1 MLKKY
6 SLGYYK
12 KIGTAIYLKLNY
24 FTYNLFKK
32 EKKFLM
38 KNEYRAAEKP
48 LFEINNYL
56 IYRKKKKKEK
66 RIKISWNEF
75 FLFFTF
81 VKCAA
86 RWFDILKIWIDSWA
100 LNYLQ
105 EKIAKIRKNLLI
117 FSDKLRSKRISSY
130 LKNIYYKTQ
139 IFFLIL
145 IINCYSFLV
154 FCSNFILSLT

>member
-66 RIKISWNEF
+66 H
-75 FLFFTF
+75 
-81 VKCAA
+81 
-86 RWFDILKIWIDSWA
+86 
-100 LNYLQ
+100 
-105 EKIAKIRKNLLI
+105 KNI
-117 FSDKLRSKRISSY
+117 MKRI
-130 LKNIYYKTQ
+130 
-139 IFFLIL
+139 
-145 IINCYSFLV
+145 FLV
-154 FCSNFILSLT
+154 FHICEMCCTMI

>member
-56 IYRKKKKKEK
+56 IYRKKKKRKMYKNIMK
-66 RIKISWNEF
+66 RI
-75 FLFFTF
+75 
-81 VKCAA
+81 
-86 RWFDILKIWIDSWA
+86 
-100 LNYLQ
+100 
-105 EKIAKIRKNLLI
+105 
-117 FSDKLRSKRISSY
+117 
-130 LKNIYYKTQ
+130 
-139 IFFLIL
+139 
-145 IINCYSFLV
+145 FLV
-154 FCSNFILSLT
+154 FHICEMCCTMIWYTWNLNWFMSIELLTRKDCKNQKKMSKFFLTSWDRKEYRVI

>member
-56 IYRKKKKKEK
+56 IYRKKKKEK
-66 RIKISWNEF
+66 HIKISWNF
-75 FLFFTF
+75 SCFSHLWN
-81 VKCAA
+81 VLH
-86 RWFDILKIWIDSWA
+86 DDLIYLKFKLIHEHWIT
-100 LNYLQ
+100 YKKRLQ
-105 EKIAKIRKNLLI
+105 KSEKNEQI

>member
-56 IYRKKKKKEK
+56 IYRKKKRKTYKNIMK
-66 RIKISWNEF
+66 RI
-75 FLFFTF
+75 
-81 VKCAA
+81 
-86 RWFDILKIWIDSWA
+86 
-100 LNYLQ
+100 
-105 EKIAKIRKNLLI
+105 
-117 FSDKLRSKRISSY
+117 
-130 LKNIYYKTQ
+130 
-139 IFFLIL
+139 
-145 IINCYSFLV
+145 FLV
-154 FCSNFILSLT
+154 FHICEMCCTMI